1 MSAMYL
7 EEHPDARVHIFNSCS
22 ASSGE
27 VLTALKIQELAS
39 SGKDFE
45 TVVSR
50 TSRYINE
57 MQTLFVLENLDN
69 LRKNGRLTRLQS
81 IVTDT
86 LKIKLLMG
94 STPEGE
100 ICKRGQALS
109 MKQALGKMISMMASD
124 ENHAGRTLCITHC
137 NCLERAFY
145 LKEQALKS
153 CRFHDVII
161 CETGGISTVYA
172 NDGGIV
178 AAY

>member
-1 MSAMYL
+1 MYL
-7 EEHPDARVHIFNSCS
+7 EEHPDAHVHIFNSCS

-39 SGKDFE
+39 SGKDFD

-57 MQTLFVLENLDN
+57 METLFVLENLDN
-69 LRKNGRLTRLQS
+69 LRKNGRLTRSVHCHRYPEDQTAHGLHARGRDLQAGAGA
-81 IVTDT
+81 VHEAGPGEDD
-86 LKIKLLMG
+86 LLM
-94 STPEGE
+94 E
-100 ICKRGQALS
+100 A
-109 MKQALGKMISMMASD
+109 D
-124 ENHAGRTLCITHC
+124 EKHAGRTLCITHC

-178 AAY
+178 VAY